1 MQGGADWA
9 GLVRF
14 GEVFAQV
21 DDFDAG
27 HGTLLDTRGERE
39 QFVFSAARVMI
50 GFERWGRR
58 AQQRG
63 CVFHFCAYDG
73 DVAAVV
79 TGSFFLLVTALL
91 LFIDDDEAEIFE
103 RRKNCGTRADDH
115 ARFAV
120 AYAPPFTCALD
131 IAQRGVQHGNTF
143 KSCAEPSAALTADP

>member
-1 MQGGADWA
+1 MGF
-9 GLVRF
+9 R
-14 GEVFAQV
+14 EVFAQV
-21 DDFDAG
+21 DDFDTG
-27 HGTLLDTRGERE
+27 HGALLDARGERE

-50 GFERWGRR
+50 RFEGRGGR

-63 CVFHFCAYDG
+63 GIFHFCAHDG

-103 RRKNCGTRADDH
+103 RRENCGTRADYYT
-115 ARFAV
+115 RFAI
-120 AYAPPFTCALD
+120 AYTPPFTCAFD